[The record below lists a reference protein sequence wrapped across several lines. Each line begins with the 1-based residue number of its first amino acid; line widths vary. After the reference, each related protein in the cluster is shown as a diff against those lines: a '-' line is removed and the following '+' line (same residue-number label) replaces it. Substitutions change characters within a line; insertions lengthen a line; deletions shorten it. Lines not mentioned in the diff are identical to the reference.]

1 MSGLEVIA
9 WLKARRGCRWLF
21 VLVVYIR
28 KDNLSPPLHSLGG
41 PVHSLPPHPLPR
53 DSMSSQ
59 MTRSQSNEL
68 RLFCDPPTPPAASAG
83 RTRSR
88 QRRENARGDGWGV

>member
-41 PVHSLPPHPLPR
+41 PVHSLPPP
-53 DSMSSQ
+53 
-59 MTRSQSNEL
+59 
-68 RLFCDPPTPPAASAG
+68 PPAK
-83 RTRSR
+83 RLHVQPDDQVTE
-88 QRRENARGDGWGV
+88 QRAQAVL